1 MNIFSYFVKALG
13 GTYESDLRGDSS
25 LVWDAQVLSD
35 VPDSKF
41 TPDEW
46 RALCEYVTQKNCAVA
61 TVQEAKQYLLAHV
74 HCK

>member
-1 MNIFSYFVKALG
+1 MSIFSYFVKALG
-13 GTYESDLRGDSS
+13 GTYESDLRGNSS
-25 LVWDAQVLSD
+25 LIWNPQVLKD
-35 VPDSKF
+35 VPDSQF

-46 RALCEYVTQKNCAVA
+46 RALCEYVTQKSCAVN